1 MTNAQNL
8 LNDEIKALKELMDL
22 NNDATSFYAKAQ
34 EKVKDK
40 SLQETLREFELLH
53 KQAMLNFKE
62 QLEATSSDQETHKP
76 EETVNGQA
84 NKMFTQ
90 VLTEFQDKP
99 DDRFVQQLEEAEDR
113 CLNRLEEAMKTP
125 EITESTKKVMEDEMA
140 RMRKSHDTMKS
151 LKDKIA
157 A

>member
-76 EETVNGQA
+76 EETVLGQA